1 MMPQFDKET
10 TAEQVCDA
18 FSPRIK
24 GRTFLITGT
33 SARGLGAKIAT
44 TLASYSPA
52 RLILLARDKA
62 KVDPVIEE
70 IRSLDPDVDT
80 RLVLCELSSQDSVR
94 RAAGD
99 ILGDASIDKIDV
111 VINNAAVMAVKE
123 YTVDDRGNELQL
135 SSNYSM
141 LFLFL
146 QNHDPPPPFYFL
158 CSPPWGILQV
168 LCVYVVLKNIYQ
180 TSTRNV
186 VKASLTKNP
195 SKNSRALPPH
205 QPHPPQDPSR
215 RPRRA
220 HRQPHLPRPPH
231 HALPL
236 RGPQL
241 QRRKRV

>member
-1 MMPQFDKET
+1 MSKCQHVCLPSFISRIQHYLINYKFTVLETIMMPQFDKET

-146 QNHDPPPPFYFL
+146 QNHDPPPLFIF
-158 CSPPWGILQV
+158 
-168 LCVYVVLKNIYQ
+168 CVRLHGAFFRSFVCM
-180 TSTRNV
+180 
-186 VKASLTKNP
+186 
-195 SKNSRALPPH
+195 
-205 QPHPPQDPSR
+205 
-215 RPRRA
+215 
-220 HRQPHLPRPPH
+220 
-231 HALPL
+231 
-236 RGPQL
+236 
-241 QRRKRV
+241 